1 MLERMAKI
9 VKPNNR
15 VLRGLIIVPT
25 RELVD
30 QISVAISTYGKY
42 LEIRHTKIHG
52 GISKSSQLAKLATGI
67 DILVAT
73 PGRLK
78 GFIEEDKLDLSSVN
92 MIALDEAD
100 TMLEM
105 GFIKDIE
112 FLFSQCSKQRQI
124 MMFSATIS
132 QNIKK
137 LGKEFLYEPVTIEVS
152 QRRDV
157 VSLIEHLAIK
167 IDVKKKNQLMVH
179 LIKNSKEDQILIFT
193 NMKDDADN
201 LTTYL
206 VDNGVKAVAIHGNL
220 DYKERSKNIKS
231 FRAKKAQVLVATDIA
246 ARGIDIKELP
256 LVVNFELPDSTDEFT
271 HRVGRTGRAGQVGR
285 VVSILTVKDYNQ
297 FTKIERHLKL
307 SIKRVVE
314 EGFELKDRQPRQ
326 RQMVKKSLSVKK
338 GKQEWKPKKG
348 PNSQKKGTVS
358 KKITKRDTKRVFRKK

>member
-1 MLERMAKI
+1 MLERMKKI

-52 GISKSSQLAKLATGI
+52 GISKPSQLAKLATGI

-78 GFIEEDKLDLSSVN
+78 GFIEEDNLDLSSVN

-112 FLFSQCSKQRQI
+112 FLLSECSKQRQI

-152 QRRDV
+152 QRRDTV
-157 VSLIEHLAIK
+157 NLIEHQAYK
-167 IDVKKKNQLMVH
+167 IDVKKKNALLVH
-179 LIKNSKEDQILIFT
+179 LVKSNVKKQILIFT
-193 NMKDDADN
+193 NMKDTADEITN
-201 LTTYL
+201 IL
-206 VDNGVKAVAIHGNL
+206 VSSGINAVAVHGNL
-220 DYKERSKNIKS
+220 DYTQRSKNLKA
-231 FRAKKAQVLVATDIA
+231 FRGNRAQVLIATDIA

-256 LVVNFELPDSTDEFT
+256 MIINYELPDTTDDFT
-271 HRVGRTGRAGQVGR
+271 HRVGRTGRAGLKGLA
-285 VVSILTVKDYNQ
+285 ITLLTVKDYNA
-297 FTKIERHLKL
+297 FTKIERHLKI
-307 SIKRVVE
+307 SVKRYVDDN
-314 EGFELKDRQPRQ
+314 FELKDRQPRQ
-326 RQMVKKSLSVKK
+326 RQQKRKSLSEKK
-338 GKQEWKPKKG
+338 GKQEWKPKSKAA
-348 PNSQKKGTVS
+348 KIAKS
-358 KKITKRDTKRVFRKK
+358 KKSKKTTKRDSNRVFRK